1 MRFNMLSS
9 IKTIESAEDREFLDR
24 LYRAHYP
31 RLHKAAWAIL
41 LDDEEAGA
49 VVTTAMMSLFSLV
62 DKLRLMEPEALMGY
76 LKRTVRNAAFKRYN
90 ARKHRNLTEI
100 MGLDQLYALPG
111 TETDDPAHVI
121 LQAEEHDTVRAAI
134 LQLSGRDRLLVF
146 LKYSAGL
153 SAREISELTNAPS
166 EEAVH
171 MRLSR
176 VRHRLLQTLVEW
188 GWEHG

>member
-1 MRFNMLSS
+1 MLSS
-9 IKTIESAEDREFLDR
+9 IKTIESAEDREFLDC
-24 LYRAHYP
+24 LYRTHYP

-41 LDDEEAGA
+41 LDDEEAGT

-62 DKLRLMEPEALMGY
+62 DKLRLMEPEALIGY

-121 LQAEEHDTVRAAI
+121 LQAEERDSVRAAI
-134 LQLSGRDRLLVF
+134 LQLSEQDRLLVF
-146 LKYSAGL
+146 LKYSSGL
-153 SAREISELTNAPS
+153 SAREIAELINAPS
-166 EEAVH
+166 EAAVH